1 MFVWS
6 NILLNLKGGPSSMNL
21 EQYRVACGWSKKE
34 MAKQSDIDFNTVQ
47 KALSGESI
55 STRTV
60 NKLAKAISKELGRTI
75 HVQDIEGLTVRV

>member
-1 MFVWS
+1 MVVSS
-6 NILLNLKGGPSSMNL
+6 NILLNLKGGTSSMNL

-34 MAKQSDIDFNTVQ
+34 MAKQADIDFNTVQ

-55 STRTV
+55 SMRTV

-75 HVQDIEGLTVRV
+75 HVQDIEGLAVRV